1 MSEPRISAFAR
12 LANGNAKPTRVI
24 AGQTARVSRT
34 MHGIFY
40 DPTHDEIV
48 VPVALGGAVLTLPG
62 GADGGAPPLRVL
74 QGPATS
80 LVQPDTLY
88 VDVAHDEMIVDSGDD
103 SVLVFPRTATGNI
116 APIRKLGGPKTQI
129 RNIYGMSVDSVH
141 NVIVVANRVDL
152 GGRES
157 SDGILIF
164 NRTDSGDVAPRAVI
178 AGPRT
183 GIIKIRQVV
192 VDEERGQIFATIKNN
207 FENYEFTDER
217 PSPWNPD
224 KTGFIGVWSIDD
236 NGDVP
241 PRGVIKGPATGLI
254 WPAGVAINPKNRE
267 VYTIDSVSNA
277 LFMFHMPELFRKPLT
292 GSRGLNR

>member
-74 QGPATS
+74 QGPATG

-103 SVLVFPRTATGNI
+103 SVLVFPRTATGQHRADPEAGRSENTDPEHLRHD
-116 APIRKLGGPKTQI
+116 ASTASTTSSSWPIGSI
-129 RNIYGMSVDSVH
+129 WAA
-141 NVIVVANRVDL
+141 AN
-152 GGRES
+152 
-157 SDGILIF
+157 
-164 NRTDSGDVAPRAVI
+164 
-178 AGPRT
+178 PRT
-183 GIIKIRQVV
+183 
-192 VDEERGQIFATIKNN
+192 A
-207 FENYEFTDER
+207 
-217 PSPWNPD
+217 S
-224 KTGFIGVWSIDD
+224 
-236 NGDVP
+236 
-241 PRGVIKGPATGLI
+241 
-254 WPAGVAINPKNRE
+254 
-267 VYTIDSVSNA
+267 
-277 LFMFHMPELFRKPLT
+277 
-292 GSRGLNR
+292 

>member
-1 MSEPRISAFAR
+1 VSEPRISAFAR

-24 AGQTARVSRT
+24 AGQTTRVSRT

-62 GADGGAPPLRVL
+62 GANGGEPPLRIL
-74 QGPATS
+74 QGPKTG

-88 VDVAHDEMIVDSGDD
+88 VDVPHDEMIVDSGDD
-103 SVLVFPRTATGNI
+103 SVLVFPRTASGDV
-116 APIRKLGGPKTQI
+116 APIRKIGGPRTHI
-129 RNIYGMSVDSVH
+129 RNIYGMSVDAVH
-141 NVIVVANRVDL
+141 NVIVVANRVET
-152 GGRES
+152 GGRDS

-164 NRTDSGDVAPRAVI
+164 NRTDAGDVAPRGVI
-178 AGPRT
+178 SGPRT

-207 FENYEFTDER
+207 FENYDPAQER

-224 KTGFIGVWSIDD
+224 RTGFIGVWSIND

-241 PRGVIKGPATGLI
+241 PRGVIKGPASGLV
-254 WPAGVAINPKNRE
+254 WPAGVAINPRNHE

-277 LFMFHMPELFRKPLT
+277 LFMFHTPEFFRKPSST
-292 GSRGLNR
+292 AQGNPR